1 MHRLRNDLCSIAV
14 IAPILRKSAEA
25 GSHSVAAVLRRAL
38 AGAVV
43 MCGLGSGVRDH
54 GHVSVSL
61 LERDVF
67 RLNRFGIDR
76 DRGTSRDATPPTPP
90 GIRVRTTAVRSS

>member
-1 MHRLRNDLCSIAV
+1 MHRLRNDLGSIAV
-14 IAPILRKSAEA
+14 IVPVLRKSAEA
-25 GSHSVAAVLRRAL
+25 GSHSVAAAQCRRAL

-43 MCGLGSGVRDH
+43 MCEPGSGVRDH

-67 RLNRFGIDR
+67 RLNRFGIPKS
-76 DRGTSRDATPPTPP
+76 GWL
-90 GIRVRTTAVRSS
+90 

>member
-1 MHRLRNDLCSIAV
+1 LTQLRLQETGRFWKSMHRFRNDLGFIAV
-14 IAPILRKSAEA
+14 IAPVLRKSAEA

-43 MCGLGSGVRDH
+43 MCVGRAQVCVIT

-61 LERDVF
+61 LELDVF
-67 RLNRFGIDR
+67 RLNRFRI
-76 DRGTSRDATPPTPP
+76 PKP
-90 GIRVRTTAVRSS
+90 GWL